1 MLTRFNVYAIGVAL
15 ALGAWAYIQTERL
28 EDSRAALEAE
38 KLVSKTL
45 SSNLA
50 AERKTAQEQASS
62 REQYLSD
69 LEKAN
74 VEINTLSAALDD
86 SNKRLRIKAS
96 CTKLPESGSN
106 GSRTEAAYAELD
118 QSARR
123 SYLDLRRGIITLEAR
138 HKLCV
143 SELERIYRLFS
154 VDPS

>member
-1 MLTRFNVYAIGVAL
+1 MPIRHAIIAGIIL
-15 ALGAWAYIQTERL
+15 ALGAWGYIQTERL

-50 AERKTAQEQASS
+50 AERKTAQEQAAS

-74 VEINTLSAALDD
+74 VEINTLRAAADD
-86 SNKRLRIKAS
+86 GDKRLLINAD
-96 CTKLPESGSN
+96 CPKLPESGSN
-106 GSRTEAAYAELD
+106 GARTETAHAELD

-123 SYLDLRRGIITLEAR
+123 AYFDLRRGIITLEAR
-138 HKLCV
+138 HKLCI

-154 VDPS
+154 SNSP